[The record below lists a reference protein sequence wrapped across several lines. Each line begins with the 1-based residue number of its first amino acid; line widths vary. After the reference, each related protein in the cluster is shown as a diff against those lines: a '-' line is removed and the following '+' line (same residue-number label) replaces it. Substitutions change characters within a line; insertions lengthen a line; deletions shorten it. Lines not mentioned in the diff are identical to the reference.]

1 MPPLPIAVSCKLDI
15 AYSEPYSGKEPSL
28 AEQLI

>member
-15 AYSEPYSGKEPSL
+15 AHSELYFGKEPSL